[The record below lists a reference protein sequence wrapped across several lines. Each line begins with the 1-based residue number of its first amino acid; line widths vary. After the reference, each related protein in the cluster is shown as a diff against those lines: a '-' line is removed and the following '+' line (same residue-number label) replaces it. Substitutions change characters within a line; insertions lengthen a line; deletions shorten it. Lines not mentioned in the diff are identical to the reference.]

1 MPGTSSKKNNIGFA
15 LGVALVP
22 KAYPKHWTMTRKFLL
37 MSLLATGL
45 LLATNCS
52 KIPENNDPVIG
63 VWSRI
68 EITTSEQGRSSV
80 REEWYFNDAY
90 LGRYHR
96 YESGILTAQT
106 DFGWK
111 QEAGVYTIDYMGF
124 KIENDKALIAGEIGS
139 QILETP
145 TGEILAHRE

>member
-1 MPGTSSKKNNIGFA
+1 
-15 LGVALVP
+15 
-22 KAYPKHWTMTRKFLL
+22 MTRNSLL
-37 MSLLATGL
+37 MSILAAGLLAMSS
-45 LLATNCS
+45 CS
-52 KIPENNDPVIG
+52 EIPENNDPVIG

-68 EITTSEQGRSSV
+68 EVTTSDEGRSSV

-96 YESGILTAQT
+96 YESGVLTDQT

-124 KIENDKALIAGEIGS
+124 KIVDDKAFIAGEIGS

-145 TGEILAHRE
+145 EGEILAHRE